1 MEIVDSF
8 LEKSKHKFLNNLVK
22 IPKQF
27 DWYLGLVIEVDNSTI
42 LNNSFEEKC
51 NIIYEKS
58 EKHLQ
63 LLNILLIDNY
73 TLLLFGLDPTPFNNN
88 IHNILISICKYLGC
102 EYYRPTYMKCF
113 EDMVFNA
120 WGEQQYKHLIV
131 NDKSYNL
138 KEIKGI

>member
-1 MEIVDSF
+1 MKIVDSF

-27 DWYLGLVIEVDNSTI
+27 DWYLGLVIKVDNKTI
-42 LNNSFEEKC
+42 PNIVFEEKC
-51 NIIYEKS
+51 NVIYEKS

-63 LLNILLIDNY
+63 LLNILLIDDY

-88 IHNILISICKYLGC
+88 IHNILISICKYLDC

-113 EDMVFNA
+113 EEMVFNT
-120 WGEQQYKHLIV
+120 WEEQQYKYLIKD
-131 NDKSYNL
+131 NRTYNL
-138 KEIKGI
+138 KEVKEI

>member
-42 LNNSFEEKC
+42 LNNSFQERC

-58 EKHLQ
+58 EK
-63 LLNILLIDNY
+63 NRK
-73 TLLLFGLDPTPFNNN
+73 TLD
-88 IHNILISICKYLGC
+88 
-102 EYYRPTYMKCF
+102 
-113 EDMVFNA
+113 VFLKKV
-120 WGEQQYKHLIV
+120 QQEKFRK
-131 NDKSYNL
+131 N
-138 KEIKGI
+138 E